1 LGVTCGQAL
10 RLIRIVDLLRRL
22 GVELTRIEAE
32 AAAQPP
38 PPHTVKTAE
47 AIAAQL
53 ARAARD
59 ILEIRND
66 LSISGREVS

>member
-1 LGVTCGQAL
+1 MTCGQAL

-22 GVELTRIEAE
+22 EVELTRIEAE
-32 AAAQPP
+32 AAAQR
-38 PPHTVKTAE
+38 PPHTVKTSE

-59 ILEIRND
+59 ILEVRNE